1 MAKLTV
7 RAIDTARPRG
17 KPYKLTVDTG
27 LYIRVA
33 LDGEKRWLIKYV
45 VDGKQREA
53 RLPKPYGNSGE
64 GFMTLSAATAEN
76 ARIQALARDGI
87 DFQVQAAEAKD
98 AAALETKRTKVL
110 DASVQEM
117 FDAWLADGVT
127 RKDGNSELRRSF
139 EKDVLPSIGSKRV
152 KDVTEHHLRA
162 LLRAMVQRGVARM
175 TTRVYNDL
183 VQMFSWAEKRQPW
196 RTLMIEGNPANL
208 LEIDRILPVGSTA
221 NAERSR
227 IFSPDEIR
235 ELRDI
240 FSTMDAVYESAPDK
254 RAASKP
260 LKTET
265 RIAMWLCLAT
275 ACRIGELLQAKW
287 EHLDLKTG
295 MWRIP
300 VENTKKTNGEQQ
312 DHIVYLSDFASR
324 QFKSLHEITGKDSKW
339 CFPARSAIAGEQH
352 VCVKST
358 SKQIGDRQM
367 QFKKR
372 KPLKNRKNDNSL
384 VLAKGKTGE
393 WTPHDLRRTA
403 ATLMQSLG
411 VSLDVIDRCQNH
423 VIAGS
428 KVRRHYLHYD
438 YAREKTEAWKQLGQK
453 IELILSETA
462 ASSSKKEYDEFLP
475 SSVDKQAFSTREET
489 V

>member
-98 AAALETKRTKVL
+98 AAALEAKRTKVL
-110 DASVQEM
+110 HASVQEM

-260 LKTET
+260 LKAET

-324 QFKSLHEITGKDSKW
+324 QFKSLHEITGKDSRW

-462 ASSSKKEYDEFLP
+462 ASSSKKEYGELLP
-475 SSVDKQAFSTREET
+475 SSVNRQTFLTREET